1 MSDVPELDAAGL
13 PEELSAFDQILHR
26 GEAHPRTR
34 SGIMTVEL
42 LDATPNWERFRA
54 QVRQRVAQGPSAAA
68 EGRHADAA
76 HRGAAVGRRPRLQP

>member
-1 MSDVPELDAAGL
+1 MSDVPELDADGL

-42 LDATPNWERFRA
+42 LDTTDWL
-54 QVRQRVAQGPSAAA
+54 V
-68 EGRHADAA
+68 EGVT
-76 HRGAAVGRRPRLQP
+76 GQTK